1 VGCASLRHRRGCRP
15 LVRRSLQF
23 IRQPLPLIGAG
34 FQRSAR
40 LMRSSQGDAASATA
54 GRSSVVTG
62 ISVQIIAAGRS
73 HQHRL
78 HFRKPEH
85 ASWQAA
91 QAFDAQHPTPSLS
104 DLPRIDDGADAIGVD
119 EVKLGHVQHDGRGR
133 ARLRY
138 LQQQWLQLHR
148 REIDLTS
155 QGNDDR
161 TVPAP
166 SRPAKRG
173 RLALRNTDV
182 TVCHRDTSHL
192 FAERRLGQQPD
203 LASPSRGA
211 SASTVPTDYLRSPG
225 EAGSGGVRACRCR
238 RAAELDDHVAVA
250 VGAIRVQLAEAGEHA
265 Q

>member
-1 VGCASLRHRRGCRP
+1 
-15 LVRRSLQF
+15 
-23 IRQPLPLIGAG
+23 
-34 FQRSAR
+34 
-40 LMRSSQGDAASATA
+40 MRSSNGNAASASA
-54 GRSSVVTG
+54 RRSSLVTG
-62 ISVQIIAAGRS
+62 ISLQIVAAGRS

-78 HFRKPEH
+78 QFRKPEH

-91 QAFDAQHPTPSLS
+91 QPFDAQHPTPSFG
-104 DLPRIDDGADAIGVD
+104 DFPRIDDGADAVGVD
-119 EVKLGHVQHDGRGR
+119 EIKLGHVQHDGRSR
-133 ARLRY
+133 ARLCY
-138 LQQQWLQLHR
+138 LQQQRLQLHR
-148 REIDLTS
+148 REIDLTG
-155 QGNDDR
+155 QGNDNR

-166 SRPAKRG
+166 SRPTESG
-173 RLALRNTDV
+173 RLALRNADV

-203 LASPSRGA
+203 SASPSRGA